1 MARLTF
7 TIPDELVLEL
17 DTLSSVMGCT
27 VSALVNLIVTERL
40 EHFQDHLLFQQES
53 LPEPPILKRAR
64 GDSLE
69 DLEQRYKDFLHEF
82 DRHNQD

>member
-7 TIPDELVLEL
+7 TIHDDLVLEL
-17 DTLSSVMGCT
+17 DTLSNIMGCT

-40 EHFQDHLLFQQES
+40 EHFQDHLLFREET
-53 LPEPPILKRAR
+53 LREPPILKRAR

-69 DLEQRYKDFLHEF
+69 DLEQRYKDFLREF
-82 DRHNQD
+82 DRHNKD